1 MTDTALAIHTAAPL
15 ERSSMTR
22 DQIDLLK
29 RTIAKG
35 TSDDEFALFVA
46 TANRMGLD
54 PFSRQIHCVK
64 RWDSREG
71 REVMAIQVGIDGFRA
86 SAERTGEY
94 DGQEGPFWC
103 GADGQW
109 RDVWTED
116 KPPIAAKVLAYRKGI
131 SRPFVGI
138 ARYKSYVQT
147 KKDGSPN
154 QMWQRGDDFMI
165 AKCAEAVAL
174 RKGFPNQLAGVHAPE
189 EMAVDDERPTE
200 VSALPTLVKPA
211 APKPAPA
218 PPMTA
223 PVASP
228 TAPPTTASAS
238 PPPPPPP
245 VAALT
250 QEQVDE
256 LAASMRQCTT
266 RKALSGVASKMNGL
280 PMTATQ
286 REFLL
291 GVYKEVADLIIAAEK
306 AEQAEAPAAAGA
318 P

>member
-1 MTDTALAIHTAAPL
+1 MTTALAVSNTTAVDVAGNRL
-15 ERSSMTR
+15 TR

-35 TSDDEFALFVA
+35 TTDDEFQLFIA

-64 RWDSREG
+64 RWDSREQ
-71 REVMAIQVGIDGFRA
+71 REVMAIQVGIDGFRV

-103 GADGQW
+103 GPDGQW

-154 QMWQRGDDFMI
+154 QMWSRGDDFMI

-189 EMAVDDERPTE
+189 EIAVDDERPEGAPVT
-200 VSALPTLVKPA
+200 ALPAPSKAAAPA
-211 APKPAPA
+211 AAAA

-223 PVASP
+223 PTTKPA
-228 TAPPTTASAS
+228 APPKQEISA
-238 PPPPPPP
+238 
-245 VAALT
+245 
-250 QEQVDE
+250 ERVDE
-256 LAASMRQCTT
+256 LDKSLRAAGT
-266 RKALSGVASKMNGL
+266 RRALGEVAATINGL
-280 PMTATQ
+280 SMSAAHREQLLAT
-286 REFLL
+286 
-291 GVYKEVADLIIAAEK
+291 YKAQGEEILAIEK
-306 AEQAEAPAAAGA
+306 AEREGGGGR
-318 P
+318 